1 MIYINNFNK
10 KLSNIQKSVAESL
23 SNRLTGT
30 TTDLESTQQYIQP
43 PVPFTTCEYIY
54 RNNGYVF
61 NACNILSDDLLYGD
75 IEVYDHED
83 NVVTSITSILNQNKA
98 ELKNLVIDYNYA
110 GTAILEY
117 GFTEREFF
125 INQLPIS
132 TCRFMKTP
140 QGIIIEQKINN
151 TTHYFKVMGESYP
164 IDFTHFNKQKLGY
177 CTVFSGDNI
186 YSLFRVP
193 KWYPLQKKI
202 LTSIGIDDNNYNT
215 AVNGNISNSLL
226 IIGVEPEYNF
236 DDESQNRT
244 LTKAQS
250 IKDELTS
257 GNGVGVVFA
266 ESNKPIT
273 TDYIKFDGK
282 NNKEEQDILKNC
294 QEDILNIYQ
303 IPRIRLLDNTET
315 ESMNSE
321 KSKTLWEIYTLNLR
335 NMQSDFFRFIQ
346 EFLYDLYRENY
357 EIKCSVPIF
366 DDNKETVLNNLINL
380 YTNDGLTLG
389 EFINNIADNTDF
401 IDLDEYDLTKP
412 KYQLRKSEANIDFG
426 GL

>member
-1 MIYINNFNK
+1 MIYINN
-10 KLSNIQKSVAESL
+10 SNDELAKISKSVSESL
-23 SNRLTGT
+23 NSRLTGST
-30 TTDLESTQQYIQP
+30 VDLESTQQYINP

-54 RNNGYVF
+54 LNCADVF
-61 NACNILSDDLLYGD
+61 NSCNILKDDLLYGD
-75 IEVYDHED
+75 IEVYDKED
-83 NVVTSITSILNQNKA
+83 NAIKSITNILNENKD
-98 ELKNLVIDYNYA
+98 ELKNLLIDYNFA
-110 GTAILEY
+110 GCAILEY
-117 GFTEREFF
+117 GFSEREFF

-132 TCRFMKTP
+132 TCRFVKTG
-140 QGIIIEQKINN
+140 QGRIIEQKLNN
-151 TTHYFKVMGESYP
+151 TKHYFKIMGEYYP
-164 IDFTHFNKQKLGY
+164 IDFTHYDKQKLGY

-186 YSLFRVP
+186 YSLFKVP
-193 KWYPLQKKI
+193 KWYPLKKKI

-215 AVNGNISNSLL
+215 VVNGNINNSLL
-226 IIGVEPEYNF
+226 IIGVEPEYKF
-236 DDESQNRT
+236 DEENDST
-244 LTKAQS
+244 LLKAQS

-273 TDYIKFDGK
+273 TDYVKFDGK
-282 NNKEEQDILKNC
+282 NNKEEQEILKNC

-321 KSKTLWEIYTLNLR
+321 KSKALWEIYTLNLQ
-335 NMQSDFFRFIQ
+335 NMQGDFFIFIK

-357 EIKCSVPIF
+357 TIKCDVPVF
-366 DDNKETVLNNLINL
+366 ADNKETVVNTLINL
-380 YTNDGLTLG
+380 FANDGLTLG
-389 EFINNIADNTDF
+389 EFIDGVANNTDF
-401 IDLDEYDLTKP
+401 VDLDEYDLTKP